1 MDVINCKRCGKLFN
15 YVSGMKICPVCKEL
29 EEQKFQ
35 TVKEYIRDN
44 KQAGINEIAENCDVT
59 PNEIR
64 QWIREERL
72 FFGDESPIGID
83 CEGCG
88 AIIKSGRF
96 CEKCKNELARGI
108 LDLTKKPEVSEPESH
123 VGNKQNPKMRFL
135 G

>member
-108 LDLTKKPEVSEPESH
+108 LDLTKKPEVSESESH

>member
-1 MDVINCKRCGKLFN
+1 MDVINCKKCGKLFN
-15 YVSGMKICPVCKEL
+15 YVAGMKICPVCKEA

-35 TVKEYIRDN
+35 TVKEFIRDN
-44 KQAGINEIAENCDVT
+44 KQAGINEIAENCNVT

-88 AIIKSGRF
+88 AIIKSGRY

-108 LDLTKKPEVSEPESH
+108 LDLTKKPEPEP
-123 VGNKQNPKMRFL
+123 VVRTDTKQNPKMRFL